1 MDTQDGAAVAAG
13 CRRLSHF
20 VHISL
25 VIVIGQSEIMY
36 SIINYIVE
44 FEKRL
49 IPSKLMHVW
58 SAIVIRGPVKAQS
71 TSYAV
76 DISLYYSDYGCKLS
90 ASSSLMA
97 GLLFGLRVVSPYS

>member
-1 MDTQDGAAVAAG
+1 MGVTG
-13 CRRLSHF
+13 L
-20 VHISL
+20 ISL
-25 VIVIGQSEIMY
+25 NRVL

-76 DISLYYSDYGCKLS
+76 DIILH
-90 ASSSLMA
+90 
-97 GLLFGLRVVSPYS
+97 